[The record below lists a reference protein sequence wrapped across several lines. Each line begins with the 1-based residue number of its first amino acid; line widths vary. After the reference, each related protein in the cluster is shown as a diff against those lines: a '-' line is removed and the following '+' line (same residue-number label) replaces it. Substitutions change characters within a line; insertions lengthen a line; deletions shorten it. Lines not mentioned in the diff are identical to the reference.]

1 MRHSGTFPAMG
12 TMVSIIV
19 YCPPDTADALLE
31 GAERLVHDLDRR
43 LSVYEDR
50 GLGRLNDLGRASLD
64 DEHLRAVLTASDSLQ
79 RITGG
84 AFDPTAGGLVRL
96 WGFPASPAVPAREEI
111 DSVLAITGW
120 ERMARLSPDS
130 IVLAPGAMVD
140 FGAAAKG
147 YAADRAYTNLMGR
160 GASAAL
166 VEIGGEVRCG
176 SRPGFGKV
184 WTVGIRH
191 PRDGGLLDT
200 VRLEQGALATSGDY
214 ECFFIDSA
222 GRRLSHIIDP
232 ASGYPA
238 QGAVSASVL
247 ARSCV
252 VADAVATALVIG
264 GWELADSL
272 PEGLV
277 RAILIVEADDDGI
290 RVGRRGEWQDG
301 PNG

>member
-1 MRHSGTFPAMG
+1 MG
-12 TMVSIIV
+12 TMASIIV
-19 YCPPDTADALLE
+19 YCPPDTADVLLE
-31 GAERLVHDLDRR
+31 EAQRLVHDLDRS
-43 LSVYEDR
+43 LSAYED
-50 GLGRLNDLGRASLD
+50 GRLGLLNELGRASLD
-64 DEHLRAVLTASDSLQ
+64 DADLRAMVTASDSLQ

-84 AFDPTAGGLVRL
+84 AFDPTTGGLVRL
-96 WGFPASPAVPAREEI
+96 WGFPASPAVPAGGEI
-111 DSVLAITGW
+111 DSVLGLTGW
-120 ERMARLSPDS
+120 ERLVSVSSDS
-130 IVLAPGAMVD
+130 VVMAPGVTVD

-147 YAADRAYTNLMGR
+147 YAADRAYTALMDM

-200 VRLEQGALATSGDY
+200 VRVEQGALATSGDY
-214 ECFFIDSA
+214 ECFFIDPA

-232 ASGYPA
+232 SSGHPA
-238 QGAVSASVL
+238 QNAVSASVL

-264 GWELADSL
+264 GRELADSL

-277 RAILIVEADDDGI
+277 RAILIVEDDDDGI
-290 RVGRRGEWQDG
+290 RVGRRGEWQDS

>member
-1 MRHSGTFPAMG
+1 MG
-12 TMVSIIV
+12 TMASIIV
-19 YCPPDTADALLE
+19 YCPPDTAEALME
-31 GAERLVHDLDRR
+31 EAQRLVHDLDRR
-43 LSVYEDR
+43 LSVYEDGR
-50 GLGRLNDLGRASLD
+50 LGRLNELGTASLD
-64 DEHLRAVLTASDSLQ
+64 DADLRAVVTASDSLQ

-96 WGFPASPAVPAREEI
+96 WGFPASPAVPAREGI
-111 DSVLAITGW
+111 DSVLGLTGW
-120 ERMARLSPDS
+120 ERLVSISSDS
-130 IVLAPGAMVD
+130 IVMAPGVMVD

-147 YAADRAYTNLMGR
+147 YAADRAYATLMDM

-176 SRPGFGKV
+176 SRSDFGKV

-200 VRLEQGALATSGDY
+200 VRVEQGALATSGDY

-222 GRRLSHIIDP
+222 GHRLSHIIDP
-232 ASGYPA
+232 SSGYPA

-247 ARSCV
+247 SRSCV

-277 RAILIVEADDDGI
+277 RAILIVEVDDDGM
-290 RVGRRGEWQDG
+290 RVGRRGEWQDS